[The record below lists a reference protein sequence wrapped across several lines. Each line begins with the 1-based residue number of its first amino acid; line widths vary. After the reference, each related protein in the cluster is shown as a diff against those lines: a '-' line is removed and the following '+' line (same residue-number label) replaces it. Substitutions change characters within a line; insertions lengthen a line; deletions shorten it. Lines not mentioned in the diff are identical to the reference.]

1 MFPVDKY
8 LLRLT
13 HIWSRGAQDALS
25 SLTVLHTGSVS
36 QLHHHVIVGLEG
48 GAAGVELMLPA
59 AGGSGSDGPLLWR
72 TRCTREEEVRIN
84 HADADECPVRVCV
97 SHRWRCPADRG
108 CSGGSV
114 SAVNPPAPD
123 NGTAGGRSPPPCPP
137 HFLCPAGRGLREEKR
152 YHKYYGKKISRIT
165 YTGKLQ

>member
-48 GAAGVELMLPA
+48 GAAGVELVLPA

-72 TRCTREEEVRIN
+72 TRCTREEEVRIIRRRR
-84 HADADECPVRVCV
+84 DGLCV
-97 SHRWRCPADRG
+97 THRWRCRVDRG

-123 NGTAGGRSPPPCPP
+123 NDTAGGLSPPPCPP
-137 HFLCPAGRGLREEKR
+137 HFLCPAGRGLQEEER
-152 YHKYYGKKISRIT
+152 YYNSENTTVKK
-165 YTGKLQ
+165 LP